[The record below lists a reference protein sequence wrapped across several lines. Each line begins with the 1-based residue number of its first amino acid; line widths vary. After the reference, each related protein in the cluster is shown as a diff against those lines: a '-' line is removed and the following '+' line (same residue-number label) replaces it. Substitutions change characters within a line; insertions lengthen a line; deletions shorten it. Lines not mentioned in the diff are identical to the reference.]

1 MNDIENTAVVDTASF
16 DERLHGI
23 IGRIVDECEREGAA
37 DLIARINAA
46 VKAEYDAIEAAGQ
59 IQMAFPGCRIVGGI
73 GLIPPGL
80 QQLHLIPATAFHPQA
95 RHLHDDRDALALG
108 FFAEYDLYLQSQVG
122 LPPTFLARYGDH
134 PHQYSSFNP
143 TFTKL
148 ADIGAESRPVF
159 AEALAR
165 ARALSFMR

>member
-1 MNDIENTAVVDTASF
+1 MDTENTVVVDAASF
-16 DERLHGI
+16 DDRLHN
-23 IGRIVDECEREGAA
+23 IVGQVVAECERDGAT
-37 DLIARINAA
+37 DLIARVNAA
-46 VKAEYDAIEAAGQ
+46 VKAEYDALEADGKCQ
-59 IQMAFPGCRIVGGI
+59 LAFPGCRIVGGV
-73 GLIPPGL
+73 GLIPPGT
-80 QQLHLIPATAFHPQA
+80 QQLRLIPATAFHPQA

-122 LPPTFLARYGDH
+122 LPPTLLARYGDH

-148 ADIGAESRPVF
+148 SDIGIESRPVF

-165 ARALSFMR
+165 ARAFAFIR

>member
-1 MNDIENTAVVDTASF
+1 MDTKNPSIVDTESF
-16 DERLHGI
+16 DDRLHGI
-23 IGRIVDECEREGAA
+23 IGQVVAICETEGAT
-37 DLIARINAA
+37 DLIARVNAA
-46 VKAEYDAIEAAGQ
+46 VKAEYDALEADGKCH
-59 IQMAFPGCRIVGGI
+59 IAFPGCRIVGGV

-108 FFAEYDLYLQSQVG
+108 FFGEYDLYLQSQGG
-122 LPPTFLARYGDH
+122 LPPTLLARYGDH
-134 PHQYSSFNP
+134 PPQYSSFNP

>member
-1 MNDIENTAVVDTASF
+1 MDTEITAVVDTVSF
-16 DERLHGI
+16 DERLHNI
-23 IGRIVDECEREGAA
+23 IGQIVDDCEREGAT
-37 DLIARINAA
+37 DLIARVNAA
-46 VKAEYDAIEAAGQ
+46 VKAEYDALEVASQ
-59 IQMAFPGCRIVGGI
+59 IQIAFQGCRIVGGF

-95 RHLHDDRDALALG
+95 RHLHDDREALALG

-122 LPPTFLARYGDH
+122 LPPTLLARYGDQ
-134 PHQYSSFNP
+134 PSEYRSFNP
-143 TFTKL
+143 AFTKL
-148 ADIGAESRPVF
+148 PDIGAEWRPVF

>member
-1 MNDIENTAVVDTASF
+1 MTETENIAVVDAISF
-16 DERLHGI
+16 DERLHNIVGQ
-23 IGRIVDECEREGAA
+23 IVDDCEREGAT
-37 DLIARINAA
+37 DLISRVNAA

-59 IQMAFPGCRIVGGI
+59 IQLAFPGCRIVGGV

-108 FFAEYDLYLQSQVG
+108 FFAEYDLYLQSLVG
-122 LPPTFLARYGDH
+122 IPPTLIARYGDH
-134 PHQYSSFNP
+134 PPQQKSFNP
-143 TFTKL
+143 TLMKL
-148 ADIGAESRPVF
+148 SDIGAESRPVF